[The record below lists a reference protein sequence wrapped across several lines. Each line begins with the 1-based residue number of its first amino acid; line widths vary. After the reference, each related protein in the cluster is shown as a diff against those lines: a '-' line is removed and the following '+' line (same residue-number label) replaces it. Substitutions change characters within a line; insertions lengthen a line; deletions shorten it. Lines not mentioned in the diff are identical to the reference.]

1 MSNNAAA
8 GSPNPDTA
16 PTPGPATATRIAHGL
31 RSLLRGG
38 PVVALLLVVI
48 ALSVGTGRF
57 LTTSNVLNI
66 SRQASINAILAC
78 GMTMVIVTAGI
89 DLSVGSILAV
99 SGCVFAL
106 LFQDGYNPVLAI
118 FIGLLTGAFA
128 GMINGL
134 VVTKWRIPAFI
145 ATLGMM
151 QSARG
156 VALLITKGTPVTAI
170 PDFVIAIGNED
181 FLGVPISALIALSIV
196 VLTWLIMRF
205 TFLGR
210 SIYAIGGNQEA
221 ARLAGIPVNRNLV
234 VVYTLMGIY
243 CGVAG
248 VVMSG
253 RIYSANG
260 LMGGGLELKA
270 IAATIIGG
278 TNLFGGEGSV
288 WGSLVGALIM
298 ACISNGLNLLNVSAF
313 WQAIVLG
320 ALIVIVVYINQLR
333 LQAIAG

>member
-1 MSNNAAA
+1 
-8 GSPNPDTA
+8 
-16 PTPGPATATRIAHGL
+16 
-31 RSLLRGG
+31 
-38 PVVALLLVVI
+38 
-48 ALSVGTGRF
+48 
-57 LTTSNVLNI
+57 
-66 SRQASINAILAC
+66 
-78 GMTMVIVTAGI
+78 MVIIAAGI
-89 DLSVGSILAV
+89 DLSVGSVLAV

-106 LFQDGYNPVLAI
+106 LFQDGWNPILAI
-118 FIGLLTGAFA
+118 CAGLITGAFA
-128 GMINGL
+128 GAINGL

-145 ATLGMM
+145 TTLGMM

-156 VALLITKGTPVTAI
+156 VALLITRGTPVTTI
-170 PDFVIAIGNED
+170 PAFVIAVGNED
-181 FLGVPISALIALSIV
+181 FLGIPVSALIALSIV
-196 VLTWLIMRF
+196 AITWLIMRF

-221 ARLAGIPVNRNLV
+221 ARLAGIPVSRNLV
-234 VVYTLMGIY
+234 VVYLLMGMY
-243 CGVAG
+243 AGVAG

-260 LMGGGLELKA
+260 LMGAGLELSA

-288 WGSLVGALIM
+288 WGSLIGALIM

-333 LQAIAG
+333 LQAISE

>member
-1 MSNNAAA
+1 MSDDVTADRAVTGTKRGRRSSLA
-8 GSPNPDTA
+8 GGVQA
-16 PTPGPATATRIAHGL
+16 VL
-31 RSLLRGG
+31 RLG
-38 PVVALLLVVI
+38 PVLALLLILIV
-48 ALSVGTGRF
+48 LSLSARTF
-57 LTTSNVLNI
+57 LTTGNILNI
-66 SRQASINAILAC
+66 SRQASINAILAA

-89 DLSVGSILAV
+89 DLSVGPMLAL

-106 LFQDGYNPVLAI
+106 FYKDGMPSVLAI
-118 FIGLLTGAFA
+118 ILGVLA
-128 GMINGL
+128 GMAAGALNG
-134 VVTKWRIPAFI
+134 VVITKWRIPAFI

-156 VALLITKGTPVTAI
+156 LALLITNGTPVTAI
-170 PDFVIAIGNED
+170 PEWVIAIGNND
-181 FLGVPISALIALSIV
+181 FLGVPISALIALAIV
-196 VLTWLIMRF
+196 AITWLIMRF

-210 SIYAIGGNQEA
+210 SIYAIGGNREA
-221 ARLAGIPVNRNLV
+221 ARLAGIPVDRSLI
-234 VVYTLMGIY
+234 VVYLLMGMY

-248 VVMSG
+248 IVMSG
-253 RIYSANG
+253 RIYSANA
-260 LMGGGLELKA
+260 LMGAGLELSA

-333 LQAIAG
+333 LRAIRD